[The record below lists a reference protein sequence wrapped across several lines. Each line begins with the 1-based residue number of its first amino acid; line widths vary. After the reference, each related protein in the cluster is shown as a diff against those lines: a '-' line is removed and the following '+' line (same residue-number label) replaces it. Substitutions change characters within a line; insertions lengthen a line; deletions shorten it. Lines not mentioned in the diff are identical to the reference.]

1 MIEKM
6 LERYSIESEIDRI
19 NALKEIFQEIT
30 LLGLYRGGFFQKAV
44 FYGGTSLRILYGL
57 DRFSEDLDFS
67 LLQKSE
73 EFKLEDYFEWIEREF
88 VSWGV
93 EVEIRK
99 KDKQK
104 LTHIESAFLKNN
116 TSIFNLYCAG
126 ETFLSANKSIKIKLE
141 VDILPPLGFQT
152 EVKTVLSP
160 ITFNIRTMTLPSLYA
175 GKMHA
180 LMFRKWKNR
189 VKGRDWYDFEWY
201 VKKGVKLDL
210 KHLEIRM
217 RESGDYQGEELQEK
231 ELKEILLER
240 IESIDIAQAGE
251 EVSVFL
257 KNKDGLKAW
266 SKDYF
271 RFLVSK
277 MQFQSL

>member
-1 MIEKM
+1 MIAKM
-6 LERYSIESEIDRI
+6 LERYHIENEAEKI
-19 NALKEIFQEIT
+19 NALKEIFQEIA

-67 LLQKSE
+67 LLKKDE
-73 EFKLEDYFEWIEREF
+73 DFRLEDYFEWIEREF
-88 VSWGV
+88 ISWGV

-99 KDKQK
+99 KTKQVASP
-104 LTHIESAFLKNN
+104 IESAFLKNN
-116 TSIFNLYCAG
+116 TSIFDLLC
-126 ETFLSANKSIKIKLE
+126 ETELLDANRNIKIKLE
-141 VDILPPLGFQT
+141 VDTHPPLGFQT
-152 EVKTVLSP
+152 EIQTVLSP
-160 ITFNIRTMTLPSLYA
+160 ISFNIKTMTLPSLYA

-180 LMFRKWKNR
+180 LLFRKWKNR

-217 RESGDYQGEELQEK
+217 RESGDYQGEGLQE
-231 ELKEILLER
+231 EEFKEILLER
-240 IESIDIAQAGE
+240 IESIDIAQARE

-257 KNKDGLKAW
+257 KNKDGLKIW

-277 MQFQSL
+277 ILFQ